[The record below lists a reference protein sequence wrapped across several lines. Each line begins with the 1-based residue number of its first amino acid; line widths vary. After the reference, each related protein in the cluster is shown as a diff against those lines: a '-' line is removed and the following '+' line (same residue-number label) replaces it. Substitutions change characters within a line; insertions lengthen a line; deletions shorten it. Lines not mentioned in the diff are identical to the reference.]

1 MRNLN
6 LDSIQSFKWNEILEE
21 VLNLRSVQLN
31 TKERVKVQLQFLDS
45 DSHLDR
51 DLVLHKLLQLA
62 ICKDFNAG
70 FHTDLIHLKLISE
83 YGTTSFET
91 IFSQLDDFIFIS
103 KLSIEGCGL
112 YGDNLLK
119 IGDSPFSHF
128 LPRLELEAKKKG
140 VKNIILNSPTSNQ
153 HLYYFTQ
160 GYSSY
165 NNAPTLINSTTA
177 NNLLLIKPL

>member
-1 MRNLN
+1 MGNLN

-31 TKERVKVQLQFLDS
+31 TKERVIVQLQFLDDNS
-45 DSHLDR
+45 LLDR
-51 DLVLHKLLQLA
+51 DLMLHKLLQLA
-62 ICKDFNAG
+62 ICKDFRAG
-70 FHTDLIHLKLISE
+70 FHTDLIRLKIVGES
-83 YGTTSFET
+83 GNTSFDT
-91 IFSQLDDFIFIS
+91 IFSQVEDFIFIS
-103 KLSIEGCGL
+103 KLAIEGCGL

-119 IGDSPFSHF
+119 IGDSSFSHF
-128 LPRLELEAKKKG
+128 LPKLEFEAKKKG

-165 NNAPTLINSTTA
+165 NNAPILINSTTA